1 MKKNLSIIL
10 AGGSGIRLNKE
21 TPKQFIELAGKPIIA
36 HTIAG
41 FANYPA
47 IDHIFVVTNPEYID
61 QTVTLIEEN
70 NFKKVKKVLKGGG
83 TRRES
88 SYIGIMAAEDDYE
101 NVLIHDA
108 VRPFVTNRLIDELI
122 SKLSCFAAVVPG
134 IPSTDTILKISEE
147 QVVQDIP
154 DRNFLRRV
162 QTPQAFKF
170 PLIKK
175 AHVLALK
182 NHLSNVS
189 DDCSLIL
196 KYNLCD
202 ICFVPGSPDN
212 IKITYPHDLILAE
225 EVLKS
230 LMKNRI

>member
-1 MKKNLSIIL
+1 MKKNLAIIL
-10 AGGSGIRLNKE
+10 AGGSGTRLNQK

-41 FANYPA
+41 FANHPG
-47 IDHIFVVTNPEYID
+47 IDHIFVVTNPEYIE
-61 QTVTLIEEN
+61 QTTTLIEEN
-70 NFKKVKKVLKGGG
+70 SFDKIKKVLKGGR
-83 TRRES
+83 TRQES
-88 SYIGIMAAEDDYE
+88 SCIGVRAAEDDYE

-108 VRPFVTNRLIDELI
+108 VRPFITKKIIDNLI
-122 SKLSCFAAVVPG
+122 SKLNCFTAVVTG

-147 QVVQDIP
+147 QIVQEIP

-170 PLIKK
+170 QLIKK
-175 AHVLALK
+175 AHDLALE

-196 KYNLCD
+196 QYKLGD
-202 ICFVPGSPDN
+202 ICFVPGSPEN
-212 IKITYPHDLILAE
+212 IKITYPRDLILAE
-225 EVLKS
+225 EIA
-230 LMKNRI
+230 KNRL